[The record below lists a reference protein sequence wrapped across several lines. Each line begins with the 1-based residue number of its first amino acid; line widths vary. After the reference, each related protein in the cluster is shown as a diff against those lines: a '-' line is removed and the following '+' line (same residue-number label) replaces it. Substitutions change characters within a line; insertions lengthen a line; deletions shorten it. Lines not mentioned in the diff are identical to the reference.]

1 VDVAL
6 TSRVDRPAQ
15 CRNLGA
21 GSQLTSSYPTL
32 ADPELAAPGGGLWST
47 GGELDPLQQL
57 RNMIVSG
64 NPQNDVLNETA
75 RKACAD
81 LSDTGLQEA
90 LSGAVAEI
98 IVGRQLG
105 QDVFG
110 ARATALAVLDKIE
123 RAKAERR
130 YTAS

>member
-1 VDVAL
+1 L
-6 TSRVDRPAQ
+6 
-15 CRNLGA
+15 
-21 GSQLTSSYPTL
+21 
-32 ADPELAAPGGGLWST
+32 E
-47 GGELDPLQQL
+47 PLQQL

-64 NPQNDVLNETA
+64 NPQNDALSEAA
-75 RKACAD
+75 RKACAA
-81 LSDTGLQEA
+81 LSDAGLQEA

-110 ARATALAVLDKIE
+110 ARATALAVLEKIE
-123 RAKAERR
+123 RANTERR